1 MSPTRFPRTALAV
14 ALCAACA
21 TASLAQTPPPAPQAP
36 VQSAP
41 LERALEA
48 IIPAPFAIEVDR
60 KIPRDWIVHWSPSG
74 ENWLRSLRSAV
85 EPMGLSVQADWS
97 RSVVRIYGPQV
108 AQQTQQAGEPR
119 LKAVDVSAA
128 VPTKQWPDL
137 GSVSSAAWSEKAP
150 AAPKSP
156 MLLGRALTSVVPT
169 EFSRMETE
177 YLGID
182 PAVSVVWSGKT
193 RLDALRS
200 IEQQI
205 NAQVKLTGS
214 GLQVVSNTY
223 KPAPPVAA
231 QTLQP
236 SRPQT
241 FALVG
246 GASLQSQLSEW
257 AKRAG
262 WALVWHLDSDW
273 IVPNGGDFGPAFVP
287 AARLVVESMRAN
299 GEDVRA
305 TFHEGN
311 RTLVIGV
318 KR

>member
-1 MSPTRFPRTALAV
+1 MTLNRIPRVALAV

-21 TASLAQTPPPAPQAP
+21 APVMAQTPPPAPSAP

-60 KIPRDWIVHWSPSG
+60 KIPRDWIVHWSPAG
-74 ENWLRSLRSAV
+74 ENWLRSLRSAL

-108 AQQTQQAGEPR
+108 AQQAQPEGQPR
-119 LKAVDVSAA
+119 LKAVDVGAA
-128 VPTKQWPDL
+128 DAVKQWPDL
-137 GSVSSAAWSEKAP
+137 GAVSSAAWSEKAP
-150 AAPKSP
+150 TAPKSP
-156 MLLGRALTSVVPT
+156 MLLGRALSSVVPP

-205 NAQVKLTGS
+205 NAQVKLAAS
-214 GLQVVSNTY
+214 GLQVRSNSY
-223 KPAPPVAA
+223 KPAAPAA
-231 QTLQP
+231 APTQP
-236 SRPQT
+236 ARPQT

-273 IVPNGGDFGPAFVP
+273 IVPNGGDFGPSFVN